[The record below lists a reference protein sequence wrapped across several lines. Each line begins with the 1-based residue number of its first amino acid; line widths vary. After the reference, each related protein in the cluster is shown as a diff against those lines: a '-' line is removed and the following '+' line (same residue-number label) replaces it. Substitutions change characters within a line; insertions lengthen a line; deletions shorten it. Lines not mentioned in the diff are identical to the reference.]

1 MAQIN
6 GRESLLYLKPTERQE
21 QTKHWFILFES
32 LILKS
37 MAFVP
42 TSVKNEVFI

>member
-6 GRESLLYLKPTERQE
+6 GRESLLYLKLIERQE
-21 QTKHWFILFES
+21 QTKNWFILFES

-37 MAFVP
+37 MAC
-42 TSVKNEVFI
+42 KK